1 MSTSDY
7 SLFGLV
13 CAPRVDEPI
22 AAALHGAVAGVRNWA
37 EVLRAAGEH
46 RLAPLL
52 YRRTRE
58 AGVALPDDV
67 RRALAAAYARQKAI
81 ASAQGAT
88 LAELGAELAAAGTE
102 VVVLK
107 GGALAHQV
115 YSEPAL
121 RPMEDLDLLVAP
133 GHGEAAC
140 EVLRACGFNAPP
152 PHTRYDRL
160 QHHFPIAHRTRDGI
174 TVSVEMHTQAFN
186 LIMND
191 PLSMRTLERPLT
203 SFRVEGATLQGLAPA
218 QMMWMQYLGMR
229 KLAEPLRLGH
239 VADLAAIAARFDDE
253 IDWPALRRTHPALWN
268 AYRAIHAFTP
278 LPAPLCAS
286 LGLDPQRPP
295 RMRDIGVD
303 YCGWP
308 RVRAAAGIRA
318 TLLPPDWWARLVYG
332 VAPTPVTRAWLPLR
346 HGAAFVSQGLR
357 RLYLGPV
364 TPTNFFKTPG

>member
-13 CAPRVDEPI
+13 SAPRIHEPL
-22 AAALHGAVAGVRNWA
+22 AAALHGAVTGVRDWA

-58 AGVALPDDV
+58 ADVALPDDV

-81 ASAQGAT
+81 AAAQGAT
-88 LAELGAELAAAGTE
+88 LAELGAQLASAGIE

-107 GGALAHQV
+107 GGALARQV
-115 YSEPAL
+115 YSDPAL

-133 GHGEAAC
+133 EHGEAAC

-203 SFRVEGATLQGLAPA
+203 AFTVEGVALQGLAPA
-218 QMMWMQYLGMR
+218 QMLWMQYLGMR

-239 VADLAAIAARFDDE
+239 VADLAAIAAHFDDDV
-253 IDWPALRRTHPALWN
+253 DWPALRRAHPALWN

-295 RMRDIGVD
+295 RMREIGAD
-303 YCGWP
+303 YRGWP
-308 RVRAAAGIRA
+308 RVRAGAGIRA
-318 TLLPPDWWARLVYG
+318 TLLPPEWWARLVYG
-332 VAPTPVTRAWLPLR
+332 IAPTPVSRAWLPLR
-346 HGAAFVSQGLR
+346 HVAAFVSQGLR

-364 TPTNFFKTPG
+364 TPNSFFKTPG